1 MLLARLLHEML
12 APELVAP
19 EIVVS
24 SPQVIH
30 LPIYVIITSK
40 IKKICLTAYGKLS
53 YFFPRDSTIIT
64 SRKRKPSAFEKVI
77 TSL

>member
-1 MLLARLLHEML
+1 MPLARLLHEML

-19 EIVVS
+19 EIVIS

-40 IKKICLTAYGKLS
+40 ILKNCLTAYGKLS
-53 YFFPRDSTIIT
+53 YFVPCDSTIIT
-64 SRKRKPSAFEKVI
+64 SRKRKPSTFEKVI
-77 TSL
+77 TFL

>member
-1 MLLARLLHEML
+1 MPLARLLDEML

-19 EIVVS
+19 EIVIS

-40 IKKICLTAYGKLS
+40 ILKN
-53 YFFPRDSTIIT
+53 
-64 SRKRKPSAFEKVI
+64 
-77 TSL
+77 